1 MTYKL
6 VLMMQDCWHNNQLVI
21 IEKMNHIFKIIDSGD
36 RSANVAAYSNPTMP
50 ISNEMAEK
58 IRHYIKSLY

>member
-1 MTYKL
+1 
-6 VLMMQDCWHNNQLVI
+6 VI

-58 IRHYIKSLY
+58 ISHYIKSLY